1 MSESDRPAL
10 DEVEPGVPATTELP
24 EDVPPGWEAA
34 EEPPPLDFPQGAESW
49 GTTAEEELQGEPLSV
64 RVLREEPEVGAGDS
78 GAGGAGGIGGADTGS
93 TDTGGVSVL
102 EPGAEGGLTDDEPD
116 AVGEMDPGDHALS
129 PEESAMRV
137 EEEPAGLTYDAGP
150 GYLDDELGP

>member
-49 GTTAEEELQGEPLSV
+49 GTTAEEELQGEPLSL
-64 RVLREEPEVGAGDS
+64 RVLREEPEVGAG
-78 GAGGAGGIGGADTGS
+78 GAGAGGADTGGAGA
-93 TDTGGVSVL
+93 TDTGGVTVL

-116 AVGEMDPGDHALS
+116 AVGELDPEDHALS

-137 EEEPAGLTYDAGP
+137 EEEPAGLTNDAGP
-150 GYLDDELGP
+150 GYLDDEIGP